1 MGLIQRS
8 ISYARARRVPHF
20 TAAYL
25 AGCWVVLE
33 VLDHLVG
40 NQILPQLVYQLALLL
55 VLTLAPGVVV
65 VAWFHGEKGA
75 QKVQPLEKWSL
86 AGVATVALVSV
97 WLVYRGA
104 APVVPEEGGPAPSS
118 IAVLY
123 FEDLSPDGSLEY
135 VAAGLTEGLIDKL
148 SRVPGLSVVSRNGM
162 ARYRGTD
169 ISRDSIARA
178 LDTGSLVAGGVE
190 RVRERLRVTVRLVDG
205 LSGACRW
212 MM

>member
-1 MGLIQRS
+1 M
-8 ISYARARRVPHF
+8 
-20 TAAYL
+20 
-25 AGCWVVLE
+25 
-33 VLDHLVG
+33 
-40 NQILPQLVYQLALLL
+40 
-55 VLTLAPGVVV
+55 
-65 VAWFHGEKGA
+65 AWFHGEKGA

-169 ISRDSIARA
+169 I
-178 LDTGSLVAGGVE
+178 
-190 RVRERLRVTVRLVDG
+190 RVTASRARSTPEAWWPAASSECVKGYESPFGWWTDSVAPVG
-205 LSGACRW
+205 G
-212 MM
+212 